1 MSQTVQAEKT
11 IEAVEI
17 PKQQK
22 KKLRFNSFGIRLFS
36 LIMGGAIVSIAGVA
50 FLFSEVIKNQAE
62 DQIQITLESKVA
74 RIHEVTDRAE
84 TLAYSL
90 GVSVGT
96 LHIRGAE
103 TTGTYQELTRQLF
116 DEHPDYIL
124 GLGFGQKQNGVLP
137 NEDWFYPFYEADS
150 VVGEAALPTTESAKS
165 SRYVDRA
172 SADNFYPETEAY
184 QRYFLPQQR
193 VWTAPYADV
202 RSTLLTHYSPI
213 VTDSGEW
220 LGTAVIDVDGD
231 YLSEMLDRPVFQNGG
246 QLMLLSTDGN
256 VIANPAAANDNV
268 AVEGQ
273 TFTDIPGLSEI
284 WPQISAEA
292 TSSTETTGLIEGETG
307 YWSYVR
313 LPEQSWLVLAYVP
326 YRTVFG
332 QIATIALSTVL
343 LAGLLMLILV
353 AIAVRYLNRRLRPVI
368 NECQRL
374 SIEDDSVTEK
384 MANQDELSQL
394 STSFFNLLEQLQ
406 LSQTQVKLEAAHATE
421 VEEKLSQIQARS
433 SASQLRKQRVS
444 RQLEALLPANKPKDS
459 NTSRVNS
466 PSMQRLQ
473 QELTQLTQAVSMLA
487 EDDWLFG
494 AIAPEYLNELSDEL
508 NRNQLSQNLSQTFVQ
523 VVAALTHFSQ
533 LLSAYYRTN
542 EHVQGIEQDML
553 TASNELRSQKDLLA
567 KLQQWSRAH
576 GDLFAGLTQQI
587 SLIDR
592 QATDTESTIRQREA
606 AQIADAVA
614 GFKGTAQQLQQQMR
628 SLFSATEDINRRA
641 KQYQRITSTAQVLI
655 MNATTLSISASRRL
669 EPADYENLVTQFRS
683 KESELKKLT
692 QQLEDAKE
700 QHYQSSEQVDA
711 LVSTLRQNMNTFDQS
726 VRQLDNVLGSSVQLQ
741 RQDQTAA
748 KEIHHASQRASTMQ
762 QQLFDQLQT
771 LQQLIEE
778 TASLTTA
785 TETQISRTLQQT
797 RQVSDIRADVPLAL
811 PKAKD

>member
-1 MSQTVQAEKT
+1 
-11 IEAVEI
+11 
-17 PKQQK
+17 
-22 KKLRFNSFGIRLFS
+22 
-36 LIMGGAIVSIAGVA
+36 
-50 FLFSEVIKNQAE
+50 
-62 DQIQITLESKVA
+62 
-74 RIHEVTDRAE
+74 
-84 TLAYSL
+84 
-90 GVSVGT
+90 
-96 LHIRGAE
+96 
-103 TTGTYQELTRQLF
+103 
-116 DEHPDYIL
+116 
-124 GLGFGQKQNGVLP
+124 
-137 NEDWFYPFYEADS
+137 
-150 VVGEAALPTTESAKS
+150 
-165 SRYVDRA
+165 
-172 SADNFYPETEAY
+172 
-184 QRYFLPQQR
+184 
-193 VWTAPYADV
+193 
-202 RSTLLTHYSPI
+202 
-213 VTDSGEW
+213 
-220 LGTAVIDVDGD
+220 
-231 YLSEMLDRPVFQNGG
+231 
-246 QLMLLSTDGN
+246 
-256 VIANPAAANDNV
+256 
-268 AVEGQ
+268 VEGQ

-553 TASNELRSQKDLLA
+553 NASNELRSQKDLLA
-567 KLQQWSRAH
+567 KLQQLSRAH

-592 QATDTESTIRQREA
+592 QATDTESTVRQREA

-628 SLFSATEDINRRA
+628 SLFSATEDNSLHAPAFALPARA
-641 KQYQRITSTAQVLI
+641 K
-655 MNATTLSISASRRL
+655 TTC
-669 EPADYENLVTQFRS
+669 
-683 KESELKKLT
+683 
-692 QQLEDAKE
+692 
-700 QHYQSSEQVDA
+700 
-711 LVSTLRQNMNTFDQS
+711 
-726 VRQLDNVLGSSVQLQ
+726 
-741 RQDQTAA
+741 
-748 KEIHHASQRASTMQ
+748 
-762 QQLFDQLQT
+762 
-771 LQQLIEE
+771 
-778 TASLTTA
+778 
-785 TETQISRTLQQT
+785 
-797 RQVSDIRADVPLAL
+797 
-811 PKAKD
+811 